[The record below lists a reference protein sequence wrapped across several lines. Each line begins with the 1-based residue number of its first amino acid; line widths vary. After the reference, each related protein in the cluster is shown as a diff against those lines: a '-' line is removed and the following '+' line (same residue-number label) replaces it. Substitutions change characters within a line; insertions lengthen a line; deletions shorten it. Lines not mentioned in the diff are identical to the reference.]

1 VTRIFISW
9 AGGET
14 PLVSGLSAPLAITDH
29 DPSFS
34 LDAFVPFAE
43 AVFLRV
49 NRARAAGQLDE
60 VRRLLGDGLWQQ
72 FRVEGPA
79 PARASL
85 TIDDAQVMAAGQ
97 DGTWDTVL
105 VRFTGRQPGRRGG
118 ALLEDWTFQ
127 RPVGAAMQPAAAAE
141 AGPQTAGEPAPP
153 AEGATAPAAGGE
165 ECPVCGAPLSLT
177 GEGACRY
184 CGAAARGG
192 LGGWRLVRTV
202 PVQAP
207 EPELVRTGG
216 LGSRAGCILA
226 AVILTVALVP
236 TVLALVLT
244 GVIVGFV
251 HQTVSEVTGIGSAPV
266 GAPARLSGHGSF
278 SGAVTGDTEGTV
290 VFSGGVTG
298 SCASRAKQF
307 TGISFSDVESSDGGR
322 KVLLTHATLP
332 AGIEGPGTYD
342 LSTTPLQLS
351 VNYSFSP
358 DAAGGQA
365 RREAQ
370 IWRIQPGQT
379 RAVLVLRPDGSG
391 TLTVSGMAPT
401 LPQAAGS
408 SLAQPL
414 GFTESFSCD

>member
-49 NRARAAGQLDE
+49 NRARAAGRLDE
-60 VRRLLGDGLWQQ
+60 VRRLLADGLWQQ
-72 FRVEGPA
+72 FQVEGPV

-85 TIDDAQVMAAGQ
+85 AIDDAQVMAAGQ

-105 VRFTGRQPGRRGG
+105 VRFTGRLPGHRSG
-118 ALLEDWTFQ
+118 AQMEDWTFQ
-127 RPVGAAMQPAAAAE
+127 RPVAA
-141 AGPQTAGEPAPP
+141 TAEPAGRSEPI
-153 AEGATAPAAGGE
+153 AEGATAEAASGQ

-177 GEGACRY
+177 DDGACRY

-192 LGGWRLVRTV
+192 LGGWRLVRTA
-202 PVQAP
+202 PVQAQ
-207 EPELVRTGG
+207 ESELVRSRS

-226 AVILTVALVP
+226 AVILAVALVP

-251 HQTVSEVTGIGSAPV
+251 HQTVSEVTGMGGPPA
-266 GAPARLSGHGSF
+266 GGPARLSGQGSF
-278 SGAVTGDTEGTV
+278 SGAITGDTQGTV

-307 TGISFSDVESSDGGR
+307 TGVSFTDMESSDGGR
-322 KVLLTHATLP
+322 KVLLTRATLP
-332 AGIEGPGTYD
+332 AGVEGPGTYD
-342 LSTTPLQLS
+342 LSTTPLEVS
-351 VNYSFSP
+351 ANYAFTP
-358 DAAGGQA
+358 DQAGAQA

-370 IWRIQPGQT
+370 IWRARSGET
-379 RAVLVLRPDGSG
+379 RAVLVLRPDGTG
-391 TLTVSGMAPT
+391 KLTVSGLAPA
-401 LPQAAGS
+401 LPQPAGS
-408 SLAQPL
+408 SLGQPL
-414 GFTESFSCD
+414 GFTESFSCS